1 MFRSLY
7 NELVRFVKMYGTP
20 IRDDDEEMMIW
31 VLEMILAMR
40 TKEKSKVFP
49 LK

>member
-1 MFRSLY
+1 
-7 NELVRFVKMYGTP
+7 MYGTP
-20 IRDDDEEMMIW
+20 LFKMMIW